1 VTLDKNAVGI
11 AVVPARTH
19 WDAATFWQQAH
30 SGEQVMKHK
39 RRHGF
44 TLVEVLIVVVI
55 LGILAATV
63 LPQFTASTADA
74 KEASLAANLATM
86 RAQIQL
92 YKFQHNGAFP
102 AAGSTDP
109 QKFIDQMTKTT
120 DINGAVV
127 PAGPGTFG
135 PYLPSIPNNP
145 VDTTSGTPGAVNVTA
160 SATDP
165 TTPTGGGGWL
175 YNPTTGTIKA
185 NVSTSSPT
193 TNKAYFNF

>member
-1 VTLDKNAVGI
+1 
-11 AVVPARTH
+11 
-19 WDAATFWQQAH
+19 
-30 SGEQVMKHK
+30 MKHK

-63 LPQFTASTADA
+63 LPQFTASTSDA

-92 YKFQHNGAFP
+92 YRFQHNGAYP
-102 AAGSTDP
+102 ASGGPGGTDATA
-109 QKFIDQMTKTT
+109 FVNQMTKAT
-120 DINGAVV
+120 DVYGSVV
-127 PAGPGTFG
+127 TPGPGVVSFG

-145 VDTTSGTPGAVNVTA
+145 VDIGTTPGAVNVTA
-160 SATDP
+160 SAADP
-165 TTPTGGGGWL
+165 TTPGIGGGWF

-193 TNKAYFNF
+193 TNKPYFSF